1 MIRNVLLSIFILLFS
16 TLPVNAQQ
24 GRIPVPAKNGM
35 VVSSHYLASEVGNQ
49 VLKQGGNA
57 VDAAVATAFAL
68 AVTLPSAGNIGGG
81 GFLVYHGA
89 DGEITSF
96 NFREKAPLAATET
109 MFLNSR
115 GEIHQNSNHDGA
127 LSVGVP
133 GTVAGLALA
142 HERLGT
148 LPWADLVAP
157 AVELAADG
165 FPSTWAM
172 QGFLNM
178 LSRRPKAYPSTSKA
192 FLKPG
197 NKPYEPGEIWK
208 QPDLAKTLTRIKKGL
223 RRNAPNI

>member
-1 MIRNVLLSIFILLFS
+1 MLRNLFFLFLIS
-16 TLPVNAQQ
+16 LFVLPVQAQQ

-35 VVSSHYLASEVGNQ
+35 VVSSHYLGSMVGNDILQ
-49 VLKQGGNA
+49 QGGNA

-109 MFLNSR
+109 MFLNDR

-133 GTVAGLALA
+133 GTVAGLVLA

-148 LPWADLVAP
+148 MDWEDLVAP
-157 AVELAADG
+157 AVKLAEEG
-165 FPSTWAM
+165 FPSTYAM
-172 QGFLNM
+172 QGFLEM
-178 LSRRPKAYPSTSKA
+178 LSRRPYAYPSTAKA

-197 NKPYEPGEIWK
+197 NVPYEPGEIWK
-208 QPDLAKTLTRIKKGL
+208 QPDLAK
-223 RRNAPNI
+223 P